1 MGTAVLQTPTAKT
14 GCFRVLHVFDHSW
27 PVLSGY
33 TIRSRNLV
41 RAQHLLG
48 YEPMAVTSPLHQLD
62 SDNGFD
68 AMVDGS
74 HYRRT
79 RLEAG
84 LSRRA
89 IAGRWPFLREAAV
102 VRLLRRRIL
111 QLLEEGQFDVIHAHS
126 PALCGLAASQAA
138 AFKGIP
144 CVYEIRAFWEEGPA
158 AAGSDLW
165 KSFRRRLTRDLEIH
179 VARKVD
185 AVVGIAGHILQDLE
199 HRGVASGKL
208 FHVPNGVDAERFA
221 PRERDSDLARQLG
234 LDGRMVFGFIGSLY
248 EYEGVSWLVNALSEL
263 KRSGLACRLLVV
275 GDGEDLPSIRE
286 VARQSALEDTVLP
299 LGRVPHDQVER
310 YYSLMDVM
318 VYPRRKS
325 RLTETV
331 TPLKP
336 LEAMALGKP
345 ILASNVGGIREL
357 IEHEKTGL
365 LFRADDVDDFC
376 RQARRLMSD
385 AGLRSELSAQARE
398 TALAEKD
405 WKVLV
410 RRYEDVYRFAI
421 SSHSHGNS

>member
-1 MGTAVLQTPTAKT
+1 MGTAVLQTTTAKT
-14 GCFRVLHVFDHSW
+14 GCYRVLHVFDHSW

-33 TIRSRNLV
+33 SVRSRNLV

-48 YEPMAVTSPLHQLD
+48 YEPVAVTGPLHQLD
-62 SDNGFD
+62 SADGLD

-74 HYRRT
+74 PYRRT
-79 RLEAG
+79 QLTAG

-111 QLLEEGQFDVIHAHS
+111 QLLHEEEFDLIHAHS
-126 PALCGLAASQAA
+126 PALCGLAACQAA
-138 AFKGIP
+138 ALKGVP
-144 CVYEIRAFWEEGPA
+144 SVYEIRAFWEEGPG
-158 AAGSDLW
+158 AAGDNLW
-165 KSFRRRLTRDLEIH
+165 KSLRRRLTRNLEIH
-179 VARKVD
+179 VARKAD
-185 AVVGIAGHILQDLE
+185 AVVGIAAHILQDLQQ
-199 HRGVASGKL
+199 RGVASGKL
-208 FHVPNGVDAERFA
+208 FHVPNGVDADRFA
-221 PRERDSDLARQLG
+221 PRERDSELARQLG
-234 LDGRMVFGFIGSLY
+234 LDGRLVLGFIGSLY
-248 EYEGVSWLVNALSEL
+248 QYEGVSWLVNALSEL
-263 KRSGLACRLLVV
+263 KRTGLACRLLVI

-286 VARQSALEDTVLP
+286 VARQSGLDDAVLP

-325 RLTETV
+325 RLTDTV

-345 ILASNVGGIREL
+345 ILASDVGGIREL
-357 IEHEKTGL
+357 IEHDKTGL
-365 LFRADDVDDFC
+365 LFRADDVEDFC
-376 RQARRLMSD
+376 RQARRLMSSPE
-385 AGLRSELSAQARE
+385 LRAKLAAQARH

-405 WKVLV
+405 WRVLV
-410 RRYEDVYRFAI
+410 RRYEEVYRFAI